1 MKEGSVTGQQCSF
14 QEKKKEQLKKYPFRK
29 KSIIYAL
36 SFWFATGN
44 SLQIMNWCM
53 KICVGILIQT
63 GMIWILEKSWPAFC
77 GVESLERCIWS
88 LPGSYQVRAHMHIFS
103 HINSPSSVDWPLQKE
118 VNTVNQEEI
127 LRNLSHF
134 LWPPLEGMQKRQ
146 KWSVKVSALY
156 LGKRQSTHRF
166 SKLYR
171 NPSFPKE
178 VKGDANEQLLSLDF
192 YNPEKLKS
200 TTSEELMNSSL
211 HQ

>member
-1 MKEGSVTGQQCSF
+1 
-14 QEKKKEQLKKYPFRK
+14 
-29 KSIIYAL
+29 
-36 SFWFATGN
+36 
-44 SLQIMNWCM
+44 M

-103 HINSPSSVDWPLQKE
+103 HINSPNSVDWPLQKE

-134 LWPPLEGMQKRQ
+134 PWPPLEGMQKRQ

-178 VKGDANEQLLSLDF
+178 AKGDANEQLLFLDF
-192 YNPEKLKS
+192 YDPKSWNQQLQKSWRTALCISNVNFLCILKRWG
-200 TTSEELMNSSL
+200 SSRVL
-211 HQ
+211 AGSQ